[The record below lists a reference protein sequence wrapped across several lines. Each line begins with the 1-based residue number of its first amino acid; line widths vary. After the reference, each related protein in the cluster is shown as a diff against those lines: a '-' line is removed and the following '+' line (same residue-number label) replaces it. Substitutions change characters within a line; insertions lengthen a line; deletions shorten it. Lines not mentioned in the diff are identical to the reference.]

1 MMARVSSCALAAMLV
16 ALSGPVAS
24 AADLDSA
31 IGLIVAGE
39 VEKAAGV
46 QIFDIPNAGPLSG
59 GSDTVFWS
67 GTSGKLSLPLGENL
81 SIQTDVDV
89 EYNDQAFSSG
99 PDEAGLRFGFQG
111 AGHLSWR
118 DPSQSLFGVF
128 GGAGGVH
135 YAFSNNNIAHNIRFV
150 GGEAQF
156 YAGDLTFYGQGGYID
171 VAPARPAVNQ
181 RLDDGFFARG
191 VVRWFLEPDT
201 RVQLEGGYAGLERV
215 GGGGQGPGPRD
226 LDIYTWGARYDTRL
240 ALPVIGDSALFIG
253 YRGTMRENC
262 FQFGGGSDLTDHTV
276 MVGFNYQFGGS
287 SMLDN
292 DRRGATLDTPDFVNM
307 LTCGGPGGRG

>member
-135 YAFSNNNIAHNIRFV
+135 YAFSNNNIAHNIPV
-150 GGEAQF
+150 C
-156 YAGDLTFYGQGGYID
+156 
-171 VAPARPAVNQ
+171 
-181 RLDDGFFARG
+181 
-191 VVRWFLEPDT
+191 RW
-201 RVQLEGGYAGLERV
+201 
-215 GGGGQGPGPRD
+215 
-226 LDIYTWGARYDTRL
+226 
-240 ALPVIGDSALFIG
+240 
-253 YRGTMRENC
+253 
-262 FQFGGGSDLTDHTV
+262 
-276 MVGFNYQFGGS
+276 
-287 SMLDN
+287 
-292 DRRGATLDTPDFVNM
+292 
-307 LTCGGPGGRG
+307 